1 MMLFNMWMKKLS
13 YDPIESLIRT
23 DNPSIQYFTKR
34 DLLNENV
41 VEVDCL
47 WDMKLPK
54 KLIKSQQEDG
64 SWKYP
69 GAQLKLRSRENY
81 NQLETF
87 RQLGELVEKYGF
99 NKTHPTIQKAAEYL
113 FSCQTEEGDFRG
125 IYGNQYATTYTG
137 AIIEILIKA
146 GYVSDPRIEKGFQWL
161 ISIRQKDGGWAIP
174 LRTVNMKYVD
184 ALMHPE
190 LLQGDTT
197 KPFSHLI
204 TGIVLRAFASH
215 PNYRNA
221 PEARHAGKLLISRFF
236 KRDKYN
242 DRREKKYWEAVSFPF
257 WFTDIVTSLD
267 SLYFLGF
274 KREEPEIQSAL
285 NWLAG
290 RQIADG
296 TFKLKLLREHD
307 KDLKYWITLVI
318 CRIFKRY
325 YNKKNTNR

>member
-1 MMLFNMWMKKLS
+1 MWLKKLS

-34 DLLNENV
+34 DLLKEKV
-41 VEVDCL
+41 VDVDCL
-47 WDMKLPK
+47 WDMQLPK

-69 GAQLKLRSRENY
+69 GAQLKLRSQENY

-99 NKTHPTIQKAAEYL
+99 NNTHPTIQKAAKYL

-137 AIIEILIKA
+137 AIMEILIKA
-146 GYVSDPRIEKGFQWL
+146 GYTSDPRIEKGFQWL
-161 ISIRQKDGGWAIP
+161 ISKRQKDGGWAIP

-184 ALMHPE
+184 ALMLPE
-190 LLQGDTT
+190 LLQGDRT

-215 PNYRNA
+215 PSYRNA
-221 PEARHAGKLLISRFF
+221 PEARFAGKLLISRFF

-242 DRREKKYWEAVSFPF
+242 DRREKKHWKAVSYPF

-274 KREEPEIQSAL
+274 KREEQEIQSAL

-290 RQIADG
+290 RQISDG

-318 CRIFKRY
+318 CRIFERY
-325 YNKKNTNR
+325 YNNKNTNNE